1 MEMIQIEHHGSVAV
15 VKLARSTTNA
25 LNLQLI
31 TELQKSLKK
40 VNQDPDVHGI
50 VISSSNEKFFSI
62 GLDIPQLYNLSE
74 KDFMNFYQVFNQ
86 VQIDLYTVP
95 KPTVAAITG
104 HAVAGGCILALCCDY
119 RFISEGRKFM
129 GLNEIKLGVSIPYPT
144 DCILRNV
151 VGARV
156 ARDIVESGE
165 FYLPEQLLK
174 MGLVDCVLPLEDV
187 LPKSIEKAHMV
198 GTLPLKAF
206 ASIKQSRVEQVE
218 AQIREKLKEKEELF
232 LRLWFSD
239 EAREQLRKAME
250 KF

>member
-1 MEMIQIEHHGSVAV
+1 MIQIDYHDSVAV
-15 VKLARSTTNA
+15 VKLARSTTNP
-25 LNLQLI
+25 LNLQLLSA
-31 TELQKSLKK
+31 LQKSIDK
-40 VNQDPDVHGI
+40 VNKDPDVHGI

-62 GLDIPQLYNLSE
+62 GLDIPQLYPLSE
-74 KDFMNFYQVFNQ
+74 KDFMDFYQVFNQ
-86 VQIDLYTVP
+86 TQIDLYTVP

-129 GLNEIKLGVSIPYPT
+129 GLNEIKLGVSIPYPA

-165 FYLPEQLLK
+165 FYLPQQLLT

-187 LPKSIEKAHMV
+187 LPKSIEKARIM

-232 LRLWFSD
+232 LTLWFSD

>member
-1 MEMIQIEHHGSVAV
+1 MIQIEHHDSVAV

-31 TELQKSLKK
+31 TELQESLQK

-50 VISSSNEKFFSI
+50 VISSSNEKFFCI

-74 KDFMNFYQVFNQ
+74 KDFMTFYQAFNQ

-95 KPTVAAITG
+95 KPTVAAVTG

-119 RFISEGRKFM
+119 RYISEGRKFM
-129 GLNEIKLGVSIPYPT
+129 GLNEIKLGVPIPYPA

-151 VGARV
+151 VGTRI

-165 FYLPEQLLK
+165 FYLPDQSLK

-187 LPKSIEKAHMV
+187 LPKSIEKARIL
-198 GTLPLKAF
+198 GALPSKAF
-206 ASIKQSRVEQVE
+206 ASIKRSRVEQVE
-218 AQIREKLKEKEELF
+218 AQIREHLTEKEELF
-232 LRLWFSD
+232 TKLWFSE
-239 EAREQLRKAME
+239 EAREQLGKAIE

>member
-1 MEMIQIEHHGSVAV
+1 
-15 VKLARSTTNA
+15 
-25 LNLQLI
+25 
-31 TELQKSLKK
+31 
-40 VNQDPDVHGI
+40 
-50 VISSSNEKFFSI
+50 
-62 GLDIPQLYNLSE
+62 
-74 KDFMNFYQVFNQ
+74 
-86 VQIDLYTVP
+86 
-95 KPTVAAITG
+95 
-104 HAVAGGCILALCCDY
+104 
-119 RFISEGRKFM
+119 M
-129 GLNEIKLGVSIPYPT
+129 GLNEIKLGVSIPYPA

-165 FYLPEQLLK
+165 FYLPEQLLT

-187 LPKSIEKAHMV
+187 LPKSIEKARMA
-198 GTLPLKAF
+198 GALPLKAF

>member
-1 MEMIQIEHHGSVAV
+1 MIQIDYHDSVAV
-15 VKLARSTTNA
+15 VKLARSTTNP
-25 LNLQLI
+25 LNLELI
-31 TELQKSLKK
+31 SALQKSIDK

-62 GLDIPQLYNLSE
+62 GLDIPQLYTLSE
-74 KDFMNFYQVFNQ
+74 KDFMDFYQVFNQ
-86 VQIDLYTVP
+86 TQIDLYTVP

-129 GLNEIKLGVSIPYPT
+129 GLNEIKLGVSIPYPA

-165 FYLPEQLLK
+165 FYLPQQLIT

-187 LPKSIEKAHMV
+187 LPKSIEKARMA
-198 GTLPLKAF
+198 GALPLKAF

-218 AQIREKLKEKEELF
+218 VQIREKLKEKEELF

-239 EAREQLRKAME
+239 EAREQLRIAME

>member
-1 MEMIQIEHHGSVAV
+1 MKMIQIDYHGSVAV
-15 VKLARSTTNA
+15 VKLARSITNA

-31 TELQKSLKK
+31 TELQESLDK

-50 VISSSNEKFFSI
+50 VISSSNDKFFSI
-62 GLDIPQLYNLSE
+62 GLDIPQLYPLSE

-95 KPTVAAITG
+95 KPTVAAVTG
-104 HAVAGGCILALCCDY
+104 HAVAGGCVLALCCDY

-129 GLNEIKLGVSIPYPT
+129 GLNEIKLGVSIPYPA

-151 VGARV
+151 VGTRV
-156 ARDIVESGE
+156 ARNIVDSGE
-165 FYLPEQLLK
+165 FYLPEQLLAT
-174 MGLVDCVLPLEDV
+174 GLVDCVLPLEDV

-198 GTLPLKAF
+198 GALPLKAF

-218 AQIREKLKEKEELF
+218 AQIKKLLKEKEELF
-232 LRLWFSD
+232 VKLWFSD